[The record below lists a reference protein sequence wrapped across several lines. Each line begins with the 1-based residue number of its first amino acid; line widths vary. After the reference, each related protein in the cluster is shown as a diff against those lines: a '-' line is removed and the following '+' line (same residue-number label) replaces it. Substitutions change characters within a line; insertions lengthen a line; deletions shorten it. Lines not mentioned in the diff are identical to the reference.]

1 MIKEVFNGEVN
12 GVKFDSIEAMQ
23 NYVND
28 LKKNNQSIRS
38 YKTSYSIEN
47 IDDEEE
53 LFEDIN
59 VNSNSL
65 CESNLSHLSLDK
77 IAVPKP
83 YKTVEEYI
91 APILDDV
98 DLDVMTGEKR
108 NDDRV
113 EEDFSCKLEDRMKY
127 LCNFIDTISKEDLDR
142 LYKKTYNRV
151 DGNKE
156 RLYNMMRAMDD
167 RIENLEQEIERCHHQ
182 VDLLESLQGYQ
193 QAIVDIL
200 KDKID

>member
-47 IDDEEE
+47 VDDEEE

-59 VNSNSL
+59 VNNNTL
-65 CESNLSHLSLDK
+65 CEGNPSLDE
-77 IAVPKP
+77 IAVPQP

-98 DLDVMTGEKR
+98 DLDVMTGDKR

-113 EEDFSCKLEDRMKY
+113 EEDFSRKLEDRMKY
-127 LCNFIDTISKEDLDR
+127 LCNFIDTISKEDLVR
-142 LYKKTYNRV
+142 LYKKTYDRV
-151 DGNKE
+151 DGNRE
-156 RLYNMMRAMDD
+156 RLYNTMRVMDD
-167 RIENLEQEIERCHHQ
+167 RIEDLEQEIERCNHQ
-182 VDLLESLQGYQ
+182 QDLLESLQGYQ